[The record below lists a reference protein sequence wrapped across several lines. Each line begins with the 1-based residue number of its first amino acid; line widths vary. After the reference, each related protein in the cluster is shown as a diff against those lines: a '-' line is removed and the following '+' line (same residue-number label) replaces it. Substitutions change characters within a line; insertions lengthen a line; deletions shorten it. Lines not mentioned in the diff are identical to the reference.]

1 METKYNDMKEE
12 LGIDEA
18 LKMSDEE
25 EPDPY
30 ICKNILVANCCL

>member
-1 METKYNDMKEE
+1 MEEKYKDMKEE

-30 ICKNILVANCCL
+30 I

>member
-1 METKYNDMKEE
+1 MERRYQEMKDD
-12 LGIDEA
+12 LQIDEA

-30 ICKNILVANCCL
+30 I